1 MTAVP
6 DVPSG
11 ATGDPPPPRR
21 HRARWAVI
29 AAAGLAALIL
39 AAVLVARDPAGEEQG
54 GEDSA
59 APTRVLE
66 TGVEV
71 FSLWRD
77 WAVNT
82 QMLDAVAA
90 SGSGWVRLGV
100 GWCSL
105 EEAGP
110 GLVSEWYQG
119 RLDAT
124 VAEAARRGLR
134 VLVTVACTPGWL
146 SGSDDLKV
154 LPTDVGQYERVVRY
168 LAARYA
174 GRVAAWEIW
183 NEPDCVTGTCP
194 EGDPAAYVGV
204 LRAGYAGVKAGD
216 PQATVVSG
224 GISGANAEWIGR
236 MYAAGGGGWFDALGI
251 HPYQGP
257 AAEPPEAP
265 PAEHPYRITN
275 VERVREVMTAH
286 GDGGKPIWFTE
297 FGWTT
302 GAGEGWSAGVDE
314 LTQADYLRRAITM
327 VQQRYGYVTHA
338 FVFTIRDRDDWSLYE
353 NNFGLVRLDGTP
365 KAALAALRTVNGWLA
380 DQRARG
386 SGRSDDGG
394 P

>member
-1 MTAVP
+1 MTVAP
-6 DVPSG
+6 PAPSG
-11 ATGDPPPPRR
+11 AAGRQPPSSRPRPRR
-21 HRARWAVI
+21 AGFTAV
-29 AAAGLAALIL
+29 GLAALAL
-39 AAVLVARDPAGEEQG
+39 AAVLVACGPAGADP
-54 GEDSA
+54 GEDDSA
-59 APTRVLE
+59 APVRVME

-77 WAVNT
+77 WPVNT

-90 SGSGWVRLGV
+90 SGSGWVRVGV

-134 VLVTVACTPGWL
+134 VLATVACTPGWL

-154 LPTDVGQYERVVRY
+154 LPADVGQFERVVRY

-174 GRVAAWEIW
+174 GRISAWEIW

-224 GISGANAEWIGR
+224 GISGANAEWIER
-236 MYAAGGGGWFDALGI
+236 MYAAGAAGWFDALGL

-265 PAEHPYRITN
+265 PTDHPYRITN
-275 VERVREVMTAH
+275 VVRVRAVMTAH
-286 GDGGKPIWFTE
+286 GDAATPVWFTE

-314 LTQADYLRRAITM
+314 ATQADYLRRAITM
-327 VQQRYGYVTHA
+327 VQQRYGFVTHA
-338 FVFTIRDRDDWSLYE
+338 FVFTIRDRDDWTAYE
-353 NNFGLVRLDGTP
+353 DNFGLLHLDGTP
-365 KAALAALRTVNGWLA
+365 KPALAALRTVNDWLA
-380 DQRARG
+380 DQRARMA
-386 SGRSDDGG
+386 GRSDDGG